1 MKKVV
6 IILIC
11 LIFMVGC
18 ENVEN
23 TINYKTISSNEAYK
37 IMNNNDDDVIIID
50 VRTISEYSLGHIKN
64 AINVPLDTI
73 EESFGEIVN
82 DKNKTILVYCQSGN
96 RSKTA
101 SEKLVKLGYTNVNNF
116 GGINNWEYEIVT
128 D

>member
-6 IILIC
+6 ILLIC

-18 ENVEN
+18 ENIEN
-23 TINYKTISSNEAYK
+23 TINYKTISSNEAYE
-37 IMNNNDDDVIIID
+37 IMNNNDDVIIID
-50 VRTISEYSLGHIKN
+50 VRTLNEYSLGHIKN

-73 EESFGEIVN
+73 EESFSEIVN
-82 DKNKTILVYCQSGN
+82 DKNKTILIYCQSGN